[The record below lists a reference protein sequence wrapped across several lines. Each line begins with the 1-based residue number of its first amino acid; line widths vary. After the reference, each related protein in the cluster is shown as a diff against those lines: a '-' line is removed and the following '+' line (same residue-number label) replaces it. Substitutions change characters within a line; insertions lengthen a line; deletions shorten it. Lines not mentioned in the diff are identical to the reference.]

1 MADTDTYNIQDPQTR
16 LLAKLAAV
24 ELYDRLAQTS
34 PTHQAEAFRQLQAD
48 KRRQVLEIREKYS
61 MKQMPISRSY

>member
-1 MADTDTYNIQDPQTR
+1 MSDSSTYNIQDPQTR
-16 LLAKLAAV
+16 LLAKVAAV

-48 KRRQVLEIREKYS
+48 KRRQVLEIRDKYS
-61 MKQMPISRSY
+61 MKQMPVTKSY